1 MKDFF
6 LDKFEYDLQTNR
18 VWINKVLSQEDS
30 INEFIIK
37 SLSHILNVHHI
48 WNCRLIGSDPES
60 ELWDKLPLDYAEKFA
75 IENRNVTLN
84 YLETWDAE
92 TKIEY
97 HDSEGTKMSK
107 DTIDVLYHILN
118 HSNYHR
124 AQIAREL
131 RVLGLKVPNY
141 NFIAYH

>member
-1 MKDFF
+1 MKEFF
-6 LDKFEYDLQTNR
+6 LDKFEYDLQTNLT
-18 VWINKVLSQEDS
+18 WINKVIDQEDS
-30 INEFIIK
+30 VNDFIIK

-48 WNCRLIGSDPES
+48 WNCRLTGATAESD
-60 ELWDKLPLDYAEKFA
+60 LWDKLPLDYAAKFA
-75 IENRNVTLN
+75 VENRNVTLD
-84 YLETWDAE
+84 YLESWDAE

-97 HDSEGTKMSK
+97 HDSEGAKLEK

-131 RVLGLKVPNY
+131 RVLGLDVPNF